1 MAEFKNVFIK
11 SKMNKDLDDRLLPQG
26 EYRNAVNIQVS
37 KSESEDVGALE
48 NVLGNEQIIN
58 FENVTGSD
66 SVICIGYLVSE
77 VNSCVFFFLTD
88 NTIASNASG
97 VYAPGA
103 ENYIIRSVISS
114 GVAISNTILVE
125 GAFLNFWEGSPIYGV
140 NLLENLLFWTDN
152 RNQPRKINVDSAV
165 DDSTYYQIE
174 DTISVAKYM
183 PYTAPLL
190 WQEVTQK
197 VIDNSGTP
205 TDLQPALGQYQTTMQ
220 DVVSEF
226 LPDGTTVN
234 PYEEPVYQGD
244 PDYLEDKFVRFGYR
258 FKFDDGEYSV
268 FSPFTQECFIP
279 KQDGFFLFNPSGADN
294 DDNDQS
300 ASFRSTVVNFME
312 NKVNQIT
319 LLIQMPENGDP
330 AFATTTLNNTTDY
343 FKITEVEILYKES
356 NGAAVLVLDRVS
368 ADDIKAQYDA
378 ADPSNTYLY
387 KYSGTKPFK
396 TLPEAQLVRVYDK
409 VPVKALGQEVISN
422 RIVYSNFQTR
432 HTPPTGID
440 YNVGAGTKLA
450 FDVSTPATPVSWNTS
465 IVEYP
470 NNTLKQNRNY
480 QAGFVL
486 SDRFSRTTSTIL
498 SNAATTTGATAGQ
511 LSTVYSPYNPSQAD
525 GGPDMGLWPGDALFV
540 QVNDPISETPLP
552 NSLYPGT
559 YKGDPSQAD
568 YNPLGFYSW
577 KVVVK
582 QQEQDYY
589 NVYLP
594 GIMAA
599 YPDDPTKELGLT
611 SHTVL
616 INDNINKVP
625 RDLSEVGPDQKQFRS
640 SVQLFG
646 RVQNTATA
654 PTGAPAT
661 DFGVTNEQ
669 YYPGLSSDTVSTIST
684 MVDMFG
690 EPLGTTLPVEFEQF
704 YEYNSNPL
712 IARIS
717 TENQIGQISTTNPNT
732 GIQYL
737 AVYETEPVE
746 SRLDIYWET
755 STSGRIDQLNEQV
768 EATGGQTIFSTQNFN
783 FEFNE
788 YWGIYDPATPW
799 DPTVQ
804 GSPEPGPSPA
814 ATPPDPTNGEL
825 GRYRSVVC
833 GPFWF
838 EDNVFQEIQ
847 DITVVSFT
855 VTDAAGANVTADFD
869 LLQIKGTG
877 SSPTGPGNYIDYAGN
892 TTTTFA
898 WDTFL
903 IVNKSYRLWQTTT
916 PNIQEFDFEIQV
928 TDDSFP
934 GPSPA
939 PIKTFTYTPLANG
952 TILTDLPTINV
963 GGRSFGSLPAEW
975 GQNPSATP
983 TASPPIL
990 DYDKVCPPSEV
1001 IVDYGILGTIVEFYG
1016 MNGAN
1021 YGNPASVP
1029 ASNNQVGLQWTI
1041 DSISQAGVAAPG
1053 IFNLDSVTGV
1063 LTEVSPGTASGR
1075 YDIRI
1080 KVTGPD
1086 GTFDICL
1093 FALIIGVP
1101 QADGSFS
1108 NGNGSANTV
1117 MLFYDEAYA
1126 LSLHNNQPD
1135 AFAQMSSSSGSF
1147 QYIWPNVSS
1156 MLGASLTGFT
1166 SAACNNYTAG
1176 SGFVNTLQRYQVPFG
1191 GGGAVV
1197 GALTQGTG
1205 YIWLDCEIPGFYG
1218 SLGQYNSCDL
1228 SMAIEFRP
1236 TPTSNWE
1243 AAYDIEGQYLSF
1255 NSLVANSVT
1264 NPWPSDTTIVGQ
1276 SANNTSSNDYDQIG
1290 GCVTPFIGGVGSPS
1304 NNYNRVVSQNKTS
1317 SSGPSGFAR
1326 ISKLIAV
1333 GNSPTYGIPGAFGEY
1348 RVIIQSIGGNCFS
1361 CQGCGSS
1368 GPQSVKAGNN
1378 FIGEIGFGDFFYSLG
1393 PQRAFAYRL
1402 NPTLTVG
1409 PTGALNT
1416 SSHTQQVYAREPV
1429 HRYVSTFYSDVNLTV
1444 PFTSYITST
1453 GATYV
1458 SYIAAASAGAGYTT
1472 PLNAGSS
1479 TASNVTF
1486 AKAAEGAATNN
1497 ANNGTTQNLRVWAKN
1512 VNPATGTFV
1521 AGTAVPNSN

>member
-26 EYRNAVNIQVS
+26 EYRNAINIQVS

-48 NVLGNEQIIN
+48 NVLGNEKIID
-58 FENVTGSD
+58 FETITGND
-66 SVICIGYLVSE
+66 EIICIGYLVSE
-77 VNSCVFFFLTD
+77 VNSCVYFFLTD
-88 NTIASNASG
+88 NTLESG
-97 VYAPGA
+97 NIDGSYVPGA
-103 ENYIIRSVISS
+103 EHYIVRSTISA
-114 GVAISNTILVE
+114 GTAIQNEILVQ
-125 GAFLNFWEGSPIYGV
+125 GAFLNFWEGKPIYGV

-152 RNQPRKINVDSAV
+152 RNQPRKINVDLAL
-165 DDSTYYQIE
+165 DSSNNPTYYTIE

-190 WQEVTQK
+190 WQEITQK
-197 VIDNSGTP
+197 VVDDSGTP
-205 TDLQPALGQYQTTMQ
+205 ARLTPALGQYQTTMQ

-226 LPDGTTVN
+226 LPDGTTDN
-234 PYEEPVYQGD
+234 PYEEPIYQGD

-279 KQDGFFLFNPSGADN
+279 KQDGFFLFNPSGTDN

-300 ASFRSTVVNFME
+300 AAFRSTVVNFME

-319 LLIQMPENGDP
+319 LLIQMPENQDP
-330 AFATTTLNNTTDY
+330 AFATTTLDNTTDY

-356 NGAAVLVLDRVS
+356 DGNAVLVVDKIP
-368 ADDIKAQYDA
+368 ADTIKAQYDA
-378 ADPSNTYLY
+378 ANPSNTYLY

-396 TLPEAQLVRVYDK
+396 TLPESQLVRVYDK

-432 HTPPTGID
+432 HTPPVGID
-440 YNVGAGTKLA
+440 YNVGSGPKLA
-450 FDVSTPATPVSWNTS
+450 FDVSTPVTPVSWNTS

-470 NNTLKQNRNY
+470 NSTLKQNRNY

-486 SDRFSRTTSTIL
+486 SDRFGRTTSTIL

-511 LSTVYSPYNPSQAD
+511 LSTVYSPYNQTTVD
-525 GGPDMGLWPGDALFV
+525 IGTWPGDALFV
-540 QVNDPISETPLP
+540 QVNEPINETPVA
-552 NSLYPGT
+552 STLYPGT
-559 YKGDPSQAD
+559 YKGDPTQTD

-599 YPDDPTKELGLT
+599 YPKDTTKELGLT

-616 INDNINKVP
+616 LNDNINKVP
-625 RDLSEVGPDQKQFRS
+625 RDLTEVGPDQKQFRS

-646 RVQNTATA
+646 RVQNTSTA
-654 PTGAPAT
+654 PTGGPPST

-690 EPLGTTLPVEFEQF
+690 EDYVPATPAEFEQF

-717 TENQIGQISTTNPNT
+717 TENQIGQVSTTNPDT
-732 GIQYL
+732 GLQYL
-737 AVYETEPVE
+737 AIYETEPIE

-768 EATGGQTIFSTQNFN
+768 DATGGQTIFSTQNFQ

-788 YWGIYDPATPW
+788 YWGIYDPTTPW

-804 GSPEPGPSPA
+804 GSPEPGGAPA
-814 ATPPDPTNGEL
+814 ATPPDPANGL
-825 GRYRSVVC
+825 FGRYRSVVC

-838 EDNVFQEIQ
+838 ENNVFVEIQ

-855 VTDAAGANVTADFD
+855 VTDGTGVDVTSDFE

-877 SSPTGPGNYIDYAGN
+877 STPVGPGNYIDYAGN
-892 TTTTFA
+892 VTTTYS
-898 WDTFL
+898 WDTFI
-903 IVNKSYRLWQTTT
+903 IVNKSYRLWQTST
-916 PNIQEFDFEIQV
+916 PLIQEFDFEIQV
-928 TDDSFP
+928 TDDSVTA
-934 GPSPA
+934 PA

-952 TILTDLPTINV
+952 TVLDNLGTIQV
-963 GGRSFGSLPAEW
+963 GGRTFSSVPTQW
-975 GQNPSATP
+975 GQNPSATTP
-983 TASPPIL
+983 SPPIL
-990 DYDKVCPPSEV
+990 DYTQTCPVPNTLV
-1001 IVDYGILGTIVEFYG
+1001 VDYGILGTLVEFYG

-1021 YGNPASVP
+1021 YGNPASIP

-1041 DSISQAGVAAPG
+1041 TTITQGGAPTPGVFALNPT
-1053 IFNLDSVTGV
+1053 NGV
-1063 LTEVSPGTASGR
+1063 LTEVSPGSAGGK
-1075 YDIRI
+1075 YDIRLRC
-1080 KVTGPD
+1080 TGPD
-1086 GTFDICL
+1086 GTFDECL
-1093 FALIIGVP
+1093 FSLVVGEP
-1101 QADGSFS
+1101 LADGSF
-1108 NGNGSANTV
+1108 GAGGTEILEFDTANV
-1117 MLFYDEAYA
+1117 I
-1126 LSLHNNQPD
+1126 SLHNTTTN
-1135 AFAQMSSSSGSF
+1135 AFAQMSNAASSF
-1147 QYIWPNVSS
+1147 QKTWPSVSS
-1156 MLGASLTGFT
+1156 LAGGPLTGFA

-1176 SGFVNTLQRYQVPFG
+1176 SGFVNTIFKSQLPFG
-1191 GGGAVV
+1191 GPGV

-1205 YIWLDCEIPGFYG
+1205 YIWLDADLPGFYG
-1218 SLGQYNSCDL
+1218 TLGSYNSCDI
-1228 SMAIEFRP
+1228 SWAVEYRP
-1236 TPTSNWE
+1236 TPASAWE

-1264 NPWPSDTTIVGQ
+1264 NPFQSNQNLIGA
-1276 SANNTSSNDYDQIG
+1276 SANNSAANDYDQQY
-1290 GCVTPFIGGVGSPS
+1290 GCSTLFIGGVSSPA
-1304 NNYNRVVSQNKTS
+1304 NNFLRMSSQNKTS
-1317 SSGPSGFAR
+1317 SSGPSGRATMSRFV
-1326 ISKLIAV
+1326 AV

-1348 RVIIQSIGGNCFS
+1348 RIIIQSIGGECS
-1361 CQGCGSS
+1361 TCQGCGSTGPRAVAS
-1368 GPQSVKAGNN
+1368 GGGPGAGVLTV
-1378 FIGEIGFGDFFYSLG
+1378 GDFFYDLG
-1393 PQRAFAYRL
+1393 PERAFAYRL
-1402 NPTLTVG
+1402 NPTLTTG
-1409 PTGALNT
+1409 PSPALNFT
-1416 SSHTQQVYAREPV
+1416 THSQLVYAREPV
-1429 HRYVSTFYSDVNLTV
+1429 HRYVSVFYTDVGLTT
-1444 PFTSYITST
+1444 PFTGYITST

-1458 SYIAAASAGAGYTT
+1458 SYIANPNGGTGFTAPLDAGI
-1472 PLNAGSS
+1472 SS
-1479 TASNVTF
+1479 ASNVAF

-1497 ANNGTTQNLRVWAKN
+1497 ASPTGSASSQNLRVWTKS
-1512 VNPATGTFV
+1512 VNPATGVFV
-1521 AGTAVPNSN
+1521 AGTAEYNTN